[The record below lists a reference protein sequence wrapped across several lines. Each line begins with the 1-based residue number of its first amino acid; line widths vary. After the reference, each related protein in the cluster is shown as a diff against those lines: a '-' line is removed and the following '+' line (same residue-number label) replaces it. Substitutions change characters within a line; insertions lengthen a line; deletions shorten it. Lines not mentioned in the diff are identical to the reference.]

1 MGARQV
7 VYGAPQGL
15 PQARS
20 PQMEDSGGG
29 GGRGQAGVRAW
40 GGAVT
45 EKCRE
50 ARAQGPLREK
60 LRLRNRRGQVKAT
73 QL

>member
-1 MGARQV
+1 MGAGQV

-20 PQMEDSGGG
+20 PRWKTVVEAEAKQGSEPGGI
-29 GGRGQAGVRAW
+29 
-40 GGAVT
+40 T

-50 ARAQGPLREK
+50 AGAQGPLREK

-73 QL
+73 RL

>member
-1 MGARQV
+1 MFT
-7 VYGAPQGL
+7 GL
-15 PQARS
+15 P
-20 PQMEDSGGG
+20 
-29 GGRGQAGVRAW
+29 RACLRPEAPRW
-40 GGAVT
+40 KTVVEVEAEAKQGSEPGGGAVT